1 MIFTYNLIN
10 KIDMVFD
17 SNQNFNEIE
26 EAIQDIQN
34 GKIIIVVDDKNR
46 ENEGDF
52 IVSAEKITPKIV
64 NFLIT
69 HGRGLVCV
77 SLTEEKCDQLE
88 LQMMVKN
95 NTDPRKTAF
104 TVSVDLRG
112 YGVSTGISVSDRA
125 KTIVSLVHEVK
136 PEAFNK
142 PGHIFPLRAKKGG
155 VLARPGHTEAAIDI
169 TRMAGCIPGGVLVE
183 ILNKNGSMARLP
195 QLIQIA
201 QKFHMK
207 IISIEDLI
215 KYKKKYKK

>member
-1 MIFTYNLIN
+1 
-10 KIDMVFD
+10 MVFD
-17 SNQNFNEIE
+17 SNQNLNGIE
-26 EAIQDIQN
+26 EAIQDIKN

-52 IVSAEKITPKIV
+52 IVAAEKITPKIV

-125 KTIVSLVHEVK
+125 KTIFSLVNEVK
-136 PEAFNK
+136 PRVFNK

-155 VLARPGHTEAAIDI
+155 VLVRPGHTEAAIDI
-169 TRMAGCIPGGVLVE
+169 TQMAGCIPGGVLVE

-201 QKFHMK
+201 KKFHMK

-215 KYKKKYKK
+215 KYKIKCGLDGI

>member
-1 MIFTYNLIN
+1 
-10 KIDMVFD
+10 MVFGSNLNFD
-17 SNQNFNEIE
+17 SIE
-26 EAIQDIQN
+26 ESIQDIKN

-52 IVSAEKITPKIV
+52 IVAAEKITPKIV

-77 SLTEEKCDQLE
+77 PLTEEKCNQLK
-88 LQMMVKN
+88 LQMMVEN
-95 NTDPRKTAF
+95 NTDPRRTAF

-125 KTIVSLVHEVK
+125 KTIHALVSKVN
-136 PEAFNK
+136 PEEFNR

-155 VLARPGHTEAAIDI
+155 LLERPGHTEAAIDI
-169 TRMAGCIPGGVLVE
+169 TKMAGCTPGGVVVE

-195 QLIQIA
+195 QLIYIA
-201 QKFHMK
+201 KKFHMK
-207 IISIEDLI
+207 IISIEDII
-215 KYKKKYKK
+215 KYKINKN

>member
-1 MIFTYNLIN
+1 
-10 KIDMVFD
+10 MVFG
-17 SNQNFNEIE
+17 SNQNFDHIE

-52 IVSAEKITPKIV
+52 IVAAEKITPQIV

-88 LQMMVKN
+88 LKMMVEN

-112 YGVSTGISVSDRA
+112 HGVSTGISVSDRA
-125 KTIVSLVHEVK
+125 KTILALVKEVK

-155 VLARPGHTEAAIDI
+155 VLERPGHTEAAIDI
-169 TRMAGCIPGGVLVE
+169 TKMAGYTPGGVLVE
-183 ILNKNGSMARLP
+183 ILNQNGSMARLP

-201 QKFHMK
+201 KKFNMK

-215 KYKKKYKK
+215 KYKMSLLD

>member
-1 MIFTYNLIN
+1 
-10 KIDMVFD
+10 MVFN
-17 SNQNFNEIE
+17 SNKNLNGIE

-52 IVSAEKITPKIV
+52 IVAAEKITPKIV

-77 SLTEEKCDQLE
+77 SLTEEKCDQLK

-112 YGVSTGISVSDRA
+112 YGMSTGISVSDRA
-125 KTIVSLVHEVK
+125 KTIFALVNEVEPK
-136 PEAFNK
+136 AFNK

-155 VLARPGHTEAAIDI
+155 VLERPGHTEAAIDI
-169 TRMAGCIPGGVLVE
+169 TKMAGCNPGGVLVE

-195 QLIQIA
+195 QLIHIA

-215 KYKKKYKK
+215 KYKIKHKKK

>member
-1 MIFTYNLIN
+1 MVEHLDG
-10 KIDMVFD
+10 ID
-17 SNQNFNEIE
+17 
-26 EAIQDIQN
+26 EAIQDVRD

-52 IVSAEKITPKIV
+52 VVSAEKITPKIV

-112 YGVSTGISVSDRA
+112 NGVSTGISVSDRA
-125 KTIVSLVHEVK
+125 KTIFALVHEVK
-136 PEAFNK
+136 PEVFNK

-155 VLARPGHTEAAIDI
+155 VLERPGHTEAAIEI
-169 TRMAGCIPGGVLVE
+169 TKMAGCKPGGVLVE
-183 ILNKNGSMARLP
+183 ILNKNGSMARIP
-195 QLIQIA
+195 ELIQIA
-201 QKFHMK
+201 KKFHMK
-207 IISIEDLI
+207 MISIEDLI
-215 KYKKKYKK
+215 KDKEKSGNKK

>member
-1 MIFTYNLIN
+1 MNR
-10 KIDMVFD
+10 
-17 SNQNFNEIE
+17 IE

-52 IVSAEKITPKIV
+52 VIAAEKITPKIV
-64 NFLIT
+64 NFFIT
-69 HGRGLVCV
+69 HGKGLVCV

-104 TVSVDLRG
+104 TVSVDLQG
-112 YGVSTGISVSDRA
+112 NGVSTGISVSDRA
-125 KTIVSLVHEVK
+125 KTIFALVDNVK

-142 PGHIFPLRAKKGG
+142 PGHVFPLRAKKGG
-155 VLARPGHTEAAIDI
+155 VLERPGHTEAAIDL
-169 TRMAGCIPGGVLVE
+169 TKMAGCAPGGVLVE

-195 QLIQIA
+195 QLIKISK
-201 QKFHMK
+201 KFHMK
-207 IISIEDLI
+207 IISIKDLVKYKM
-215 KYKKKYKK
+215 KYKK

>member
-1 MIFTYNLIN
+1 
-10 KIDMVFD
+10 MVFG
-17 SNQNFNEIE
+17 SNQNLDNIE
-26 EAIQDIQN
+26 EAIQDIQS
-34 GKIIIVVDDKNR
+34 GKIIIVVDDENR

-52 IVSAEKITPKIV
+52 IVSAEKITPQIV

-125 KTIVSLVHEVK
+125 KTILALVKEVK

-155 VLARPGHTEAAIDI
+155 VLERPGHTEAAIDI
-169 TRMAGCIPGGVLVE
+169 TKMAGCHPGGVMVE
-183 ILNKNGSMARLP
+183 ILNEDGSMARLP
-195 QLIQIA
+195 QLIQISK
-201 QKFHMK
+201 KFHIK
-207 IISIEDLI
+207 IISIEDII
-215 KYKKKYKK
+215 KYLKQKKNR

>member
-1 MIFTYNLIN
+1 
-10 KIDMVFD
+10 MVFYSSD
-17 SNQNFNEIE
+17 KDIWNLNCIE
-26 EAIQDIQN
+26 SALQDIQD
-34 GKIIIVVDDKNR
+34 GKLIIVVDDKNR

-52 IVSAEKITPKIV
+52 VVAAEKVTPKIV
-64 NFLIT
+64 NFLVT

-77 SLTEEKCDQLE
+77 SLTEEKCDQLK
-88 LQMMVKN
+88 LQMMVEN

-112 YGVSTGISVSDRA
+112 DGVSTGISVSDRA
-125 KTIVSLVHEVK
+125 KTILALVHEVK

-155 VLARPGHTEAAIDI
+155 VLERPGHTEAAIDI

-201 QKFHMK
+201 KKFHMK

-215 KYKKKYKK
+215 KYKIKNNI